1 MSLKTV
7 MVRLVRGSGTSHIG
21 IKKHSSLFLFV
32 LAVIMVLI
40 VITVSISVGPTGC
53 YNPITALSSLF
64 SAAFGSDGMTDIER
78 VIFDQRFPRTVAALA
93 VGIGLSIAG
102 CVYQAVIRNPLVD
115 PYIMGVS
122 SGAGTTA
129 IASIAFGFTLFG
141 LVSADSVYLTAVM
154 AIIGGLLA
162 FACTMVLGELS
173 GGSNNAYVLSGVVV
187 GLIFSAIQTIL
198 IIFAGDHLSDVLL
211 WLFGSFSEIT
221 YTQAIPVFV
230 MAIALSLICL
240 RWSKEFN
247 LILLG
252 EDQASQMGLNAHRF
266 SAMMLILAS
275 VLTSVCVAF
284 VGIIGFVG
292 LVVPHLC
299 RMLFGGDHRL
309 VMPAS
314 IAFGG
319 ALMVAADIVSRML
332 MTGYELPV
340 GAITTLIGVPVFA
353 YLLFKKG
360 KMYNG

>member
-1 MSLKTV
+1 MSFKTI
-7 MVRLVRGSGTSHIG
+7 MVRLVRGSDPTHIG

-32 LAVIMVLI
+32 LAIIVVFVVILL
-40 VITVSISVGPTGC
+40 SISVGPTGC
-53 YNPITALSSLF
+53 YNPVTALSSLI
-64 SAAFGSDGMTDIER
+64 SAAFGSDGMTDVER
-78 VIFDQRFPRTVAALA
+78 VVFDQRFPRTLAAMA

-102 CVYQAVIRNPLVD
+102 CVYQAIIRNPLVD

-129 IASIAFGFTLFG
+129 IASIAFGFTMFG
-141 LVSADSVYLTAVM
+141 LVSADSVYLTAIM

-162 FACTMVLGELS
+162 FGCTMALGEMS

-198 IIFAGDHLSDVLL
+198 IIFAGEHLSDVLL

-221 YTQAIPVFV
+221 YQQAIPVLV
-230 MAIALSLICL
+230 IAIGLSLVCL
-240 RWSKEFN
+240 KWSKELN

-252 EDQASQMGLNAHRF
+252 EDQARQMGLNAHRF
-266 SAMMLILAS
+266 SMMMLILAS

-292 LVVPHLC
+292 LVVPHFC

-319 ALMVAADIVSRML
+319 ALMVAADIASRML
-332 MTGYELPV
+332 LTGYELPV